1 MEGYCRGKGPGS
13 YIRPWALSKD
23 INRSEDKQIMMKDSQ
38 TKFRKKRANVWPSE
52 EYIPLGLNEYG
63 PKYVTQQLK

>member
-1 MEGYCRGKGPGS
+1 
-13 YIRPWALSKD
+13 
-23 INRSEDKQIMMKDSQ
+23 MMKDSH